1 MVTAPRGR
9 EGGFTYLALVIFITI
24 IGMVGALTLKADALL
39 RRAAAEEE
47 LLAIGAD
54 FADALKS
61 YAAVTPKGQPTQPR
75 KLEDLLRDT
84 RFPEPRRHLR
94 KIFVDPITGKAEWG
108 IQYQGEQGG
117 VIAVYSLSTSRPL
130 KVGNFDPRFSGFDN
144 RPRISDWKFAATG
157 TSLVALA
164 AKEPK
169 AGAEPPPPRD
179 EPAAQPLP
187 FPSRGNLPGRP
198 ADKPPEQREQPK
210 DESKEE
216 AKEDAKE
223 DAPGEARD
231 QPARPAETAP
241 QEQDGNDR

>member
-9 EGGFTYLALVIFITI
+9 EDGFTYLALVIFITI
-24 IGMVGALTLKADALL
+24 VGMVGALTLKAEALL

-94 KIFVDPITGKAEWG
+94 KIFVDPVTGKAEWG
-108 IQYQGEQGG
+108 VQYQGEQGG
-117 VIAVYSLSTSRPL
+117 VIAVYSLSASRPL

-144 RPRISDWKFAATG
+144 RQRISDWKFAATG
-157 TSLVALA
+157 TAIVSLTGPDGPAT
-164 AKEPK
+164 ER
-169 AGAEPPPPRD
+169 ED
-179 EPAAQPLP
+179 AAQQPAP
-187 FPSRGNLPGRP
+187 FPSQEEPKEAAQDDAGRDNPHRPVELDPP
-198 ADKPPEQREQPK
+198 AQ
-210 DESKEE
+210 
-216 AKEDAKE
+216 DA
-223 DAPGEARD
+223 
-231 QPARPAETAP
+231 T
-241 QEQDGNDR
+241 DR